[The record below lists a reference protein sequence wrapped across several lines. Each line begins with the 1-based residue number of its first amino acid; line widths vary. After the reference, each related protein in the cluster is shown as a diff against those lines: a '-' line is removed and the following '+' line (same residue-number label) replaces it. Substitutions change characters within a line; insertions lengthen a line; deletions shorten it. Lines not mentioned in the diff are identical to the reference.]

1 MHRAKP
7 FAALVALLLLAV
19 LACGPCSLFS
29 CTAPAQQ
36 QETIPTVEVSQ
47 AAAQRLEDKL
57 REQLQENPNPQFLI
71 RITNEEATSLVN
83 ARLAEAA
90 EPPIQDPRIWFTRGR
105 IYVAGRLINIVP
117 APMDAL
123 LVASVKVVEGQARLQ
138 FDDATVG
145 AVKVPKMV
153 LSELEQTVNDALAT
167 AQINL
172 TITEVQVREGELVI
186 VGRK

>member
-1 MHRAKP
+1 MPRAKP
-7 FAALVALLLLAV
+7 TLALLALLLLAV

-29 CTAPAQQ
+29 RTAPSS
-36 QETIPTVEVSQ
+36 QESVPTIEVSQ

-83 ARLAEAA
+83 ARLAEAE
-90 EPPIQDPRIWFTRGR
+90 EPPIQEPRVWFTRGH
-105 IYVAGRLINIVP
+105 IYVSGRLVNLVP

-123 LVASVKVVEGQARLQ
+123 LVASVKVVDGQARLH

-145 AVKVPKMV
+145 TVKVPKVV

-172 TITEVQVREGELVI
+172 TITEVQVREGELVV

>member
-1 MHRAKP
+1 MPRAKP
-7 FAALVALLLLAV
+7 TLALLALLLLAV

-29 CTAPAQQ
+29 RTTPSAQ
-36 QETIPTVEVSQ
+36 ESVPTIEVSQ

-83 ARLAEAA
+83 ARLAEAE
-90 EPPIQDPRIWFTRGR
+90 EPPIQEPRVWFTRGR
-105 IYVAGRLINIVP
+105 IYVSGRLVNLVP

-123 LVASVKVVEGQARLQ
+123 LVASVKVVDGQARLH

-145 AVKVPKMV
+145 TVKVPKVV
-153 LSELEQTVNDALAT
+153 LSELEQTINDALAT

-172 TITEVQVREGELVI
+172 TITEVQVREGELVV